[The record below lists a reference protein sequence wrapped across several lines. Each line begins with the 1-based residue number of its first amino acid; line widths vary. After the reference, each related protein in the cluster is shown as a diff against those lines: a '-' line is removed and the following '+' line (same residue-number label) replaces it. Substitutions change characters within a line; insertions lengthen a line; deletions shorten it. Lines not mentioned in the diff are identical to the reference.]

1 MENSKEKES
10 KVIKEEEIY
19 RGKWI
24 GMKHISYS
32 IGDSTVNNYQSV
44 FRTTSKAGQLDGVDI
59 IPIIKYK
66 ERISEIVM
74 IVEFRAPTKGFTLEF
89 PTGMAEGKDY

>member
-32 IGDSTVNNYQSV
+32 IGDSTVNNY
-44 FRTTSKAGQLDGVDI
+44 
-59 IPIIKYK
+59 
-66 ERISEIVM
+66 
-74 IVEFRAPTKGFTLEF
+74 
-89 PTGMAEGKDY
+89 